1 MTSDEKIMK
10 KCLGLAA
17 RAAENGDVPIG
28 CIITDADGKIVAR
41 AFNSREKD
49 ADPTAH
55 AEVLALRKA
64 GRRLKLKNL
73 SGCTLYVTLEPC
85 VMCAGAIVN
94 ARIERVVFGA
104 YDRRFGCCGSKDN
117 LADCDKFNHRARVT
131 GGVLEDECAGA
142 LSAFFAAL
150 RDGKREKRNAD

>member
-17 RAAENGDVPIG
+17 RAAANGDVPIG

-94 ARIERVVFGA
+94 ARIGRV
-104 YDRRFGCCGSKDN
+104 RRS
-117 LADCDKFNHRARVT
+117 VV
-131 GGVLEDECAGA
+131 GVLCLASG
-142 LSAFFAAL
+142 
-150 RDGKREKRNAD
+150 GKTRKAQRGLATSGGKKSNYRRNYGV

>member
-17 RAAENGDVPIG
+17 RAAANGDVPIG

-55 AEVLALRKA
+55 A
-64 GRRLKLKNL
+64 
-73 SGCTLYVTLEPC
+73 
-85 VMCAGAIVN
+85 
-94 ARIERVVFGA
+94 
-104 YDRRFGCCGSKDN
+104 
-117 LADCDKFNHRARVT
+117 
-131 GGVLEDECAGA
+131 
-142 LSAFFAAL
+142 
-150 RDGKREKRNAD
+150 